1 MKCFFLT
8 AVLFFNKYINH
19 YNYNVLIIFIR
30 LSFVTF
36 PQPLWLRSS
45 KNFIFTLRFIIF
57 FTNKLWWYLQI
68 KQTHWICEFI
78 FTSFELIIC
87 LPTLN
92 FNFTFFGVIVV
103 IDIFCTITAVG
114 IIAFFY
120 TLPDGSGD
128 LLISVGNNITYLS
141 ILSGSALLMDWG
153 FINERR
159 K

>member
-1 MKCFFLT
+1 
-8 AVLFFNKYINH
+8 
-19 YNYNVLIIFIR
+19 
-30 LSFVTF
+30 
-36 PQPLWLRSS
+36 
-45 KNFIFTLRFIIF
+45 
-57 FTNKLWWYLQI
+57 
-68 KQTHWICEFI
+68 
-78 FTSFELIIC
+78 
-87 LPTLN
+87 LN

-128 LLISVGNNITYLS
+128 LLISVGNNIKYLS